1 MSIDHCNIEINHFL
15 ETAEPEVLVIAG
27 KWGVGKTFAWK
38 HYLGLAS
45 KDKKI
50 VLKKYAYVSLFG
62 MSNLNEIKD
71 AIFQNTVSSEA
82 ANNTPNFSTF
92 ESGLATIRTSWRK
105 GGWLAALLPQ
115 TDSYASFIAK
125 MGYFSLKVQVV
136 CIDDLERRGASL
148 DIRDVLGLISQLKEE
163 KKCKVVLLL
172 NDKKLGEDEAEFRI
186 QLEKV
191 ADTLIRFEPTSEE
204 AATIGL
210 DSSLPIHEYL
220 SADCIALKIVNI
232 RTIKKLER
240 LAIRLHGELV
250 GFDSRV
256 LKQAIHSVSLFGF
269 SKFHPDVA
277 PTIEYLRSLNSWDEI
292 FKEDEKDTT
301 KAEWRSLISE
311 YGFGQI
317 DEFDQ
322 VILDGFEA
330 GHFNSDRL
338 HTTANQLGRQLQAQD
353 ADNSFSEAW
362 GLYSGSFENNTNEVM
377 EKFVHSLAQTPTA
390 VTPHNLSGAIE
401 LLKELQWRG
410 NIGELIA
417 SYIKGRDDGKD
428 FWDLSKDRFGG
439 DIKSPDVRKAFNEK
453 LATFPELR
461 DFSEILIKMGEK
473 NGYSPSDFPFLASHD
488 KSVLYELF
496 MRLKGADLRRAIK
509 GALWLKDS
517 TEYPEMQTLGRA
529 AEEALR
535 EIASQSDINRRRV
548 KMYGI
553 SIDDDQK
560 N

>member
-15 ETAEPEVLVIAG
+15 ETAEPEVLVVAG

-45 KDKKI
+45 NDKKI
-50 VLKKYAYVSLFG
+50 ALNKYAYVSLFG
-62 MSNLNEIKD
+62 LSNINEIKD

-92 ESGLATIRTSWRK
+92 ESGLATIRTNWRK
-105 GGWLAALLPQ
+105 SGWLAAMLPQ
-115 TDSYASFIAK
+115 TDIYASLIAK
-125 MGYFSLKVQVV
+125 MGYFSLKAQVV

-210 DSSLPIHEYL
+210 DSSLPIHGNL

-240 LAIRLHGELV
+240 LAIRLHGELA

-277 PTIEYLRSLNSWDEI
+277 PTIEYLRSLNSWDEM
-292 FKEDEKDTT
+292 FKEDEKDAA
-301 KAEWRSLISE
+301 KAEWRSLIGE

-330 GHFNSDRL
+330 GHFECAKLN
-338 HTTANQLGRQLQAQD
+338 AVAGQLQRQLQAQD
-353 ADNSFSEAW
+353 ADDSFSSAW
-362 GLYSGSFENNTNEVM
+362 RLYHDSFEDNANEVM
-377 EKFVHSLAQTPTA
+377 EKLAQSVAQTPSA
-390 VTPHNLSGAIE
+390 VTPTGLSATIE
-401 LLKELQWRG
+401 LLMELQWEG
-410 NIGELIA
+410 DIDELIN
-417 SYIKGRDDGKD
+417 SYVKCRDDERD
-428 FWDLSKDRFGG
+428 FWDLSKNRFGG
-439 DIKSPDVRKAFNEK
+439 DVKSPDVRKAFNEK

-496 MRLKGADLRRAIK
+496 MRLKGADLRRAIM
-509 GALWLKDS
+509 GALWLKN
-517 TEYPEMQTLGRA
+517 TKEYPEMQTLGQA
-529 AEEALR
+529 AEAALR
-535 EIASQSDINRRRV
+535 EIGSQSDINRRRI
-548 KMYGI
+548 KTYGI
-553 SIDDDQK
+553 SIDDDQEI
-560 N
+560 

>member
-62 MSNLNEIKD
+62 LSNLNEIKD

-362 GLYSGSFENNTNEVM
+362 GLYSGSFENNANEVM

-428 FWDLSKDRFGG
+428 FLDLSKDRSGG